1 MIRSSKRGGRPVPWG
16 SGDQKWA
23 PASASG
29 CRVPRYQGY
38 QGGRGPKGQDAQEQ
52 GGLDMPLGTA
62 LSPRALCGLG
72 RANGRG
78 ARRPSHRTI
87 LDCFRVRERC
97 GIRSEGLGADF
108 AQRITSLSMN
118 NLIFN
123 P

>member
-1 MIRSSKRGGRPVPWG
+1 VPGG

-29 CRVPRYQGY
+29 CKAPRYQGY

-62 LSPRALCGLG
+62 LSPRAVCGLG

-78 ARRPSHRTI
+78 ARRPSHGTI
-87 LDCFRVRERC
+87 LDCFRVKERC

-108 AQRITSLSMN
+108 AQRITSLSTN